1 MAWKIS
7 YLKELGKLQAQLK
20 RKFTM
25 PHQNKYVLHF
35 QEFLLQKVQ
44 SNQQNLGAWSAFP
57 TRLLQG
63 PRYDFRT
70 VGADFKKYFQKLR
83 IKERFFMKIKG
94 KKIKFSQNPS
104 MQNKFS

>member
-1 MAWKIS
+1 MAQKNS

-63 PRYDFRT
+63 PRYDLGT
-70 VGADFKKYFQKLR
+70 VGANFKMCFQKVC
-83 IKERFFMKIKG
+83 KDKGTFFYE
-94 KKIKFSQNPS
+94 N
-104 MQNKFS
+104 